1 MYISF
6 MTFISHLNTSN
17 KRANVFRQMLDIFC
31 TLQWVDIFHLRQ
43 IGFCI
48 SLQQL
53 FGKISIYQNSVL
65 WMLTFVHF
73 RKEINQKENLVSGL
87 SRKKNTLTSLNYSI
101 CLLLELYIYDRPAS
115 PLLDD
120 IFPSELRVK
129 EMPALGHWWKRKD
142 GLCDGI

>member
-1 MYISF
+1 
-6 MTFISHLNTSN
+6 
-17 KRANVFRQMLDIFC
+17 
-31 TLQWVDIFHLRQ
+31 
-43 IGFCI
+43 
-48 SLQQL
+48 
-53 FGKISIYQNSVL
+53 
-65 WMLTFVHF
+65 MLTFVHF

-129 EMPALGHWWKRKD
+129 EMPALGH
-142 GLCDGI
+142 